1 MKISEKNLS
10 LQKSIKRYRIKVFK
24 IQYHLETFLLDVIFE
39 YHHNNSEVCTEPRER
54 LIITDGRFQRLV
66 DGFLKDNRH
75 ILYIQSSV
83 KFYRYNVSSDSE
95 HVDKRQYHNVLFVF
109 DTIPFNMHQ
118 RSSFDCGMY
127 YSDYRWIVLT
137 RYPSK

>member
-1 MKISEKNLS
+1 MADFSVCSTDFWRTIDTTYTFRALWN
-10 LQKSIKRYRIKVFK
+10 SI
-24 IQYHLETFLLDVIFE
+24 D
-39 YHHNNSEVCTEPRER
+39 
-54 LIITDGRFQRLV
+54 
-66 DGFLKDNRH
+66 
-75 ILYIQSSV
+75 
-83 KFYRYNVSSDSE
+83 NVSSDSE